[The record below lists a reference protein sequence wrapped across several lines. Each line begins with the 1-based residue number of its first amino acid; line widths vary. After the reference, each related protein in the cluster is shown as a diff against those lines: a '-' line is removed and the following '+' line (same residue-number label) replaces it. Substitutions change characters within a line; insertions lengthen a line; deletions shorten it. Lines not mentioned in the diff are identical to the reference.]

1 MSCTIRYLVE
11 QTETRQARFE
21 IWALSLEALGGPAF
35 FSLPAFFPWPIT
47 SQHFWLRIVSR
58 MKLFQ
63 GLFHGWNEL
72 KVCRK

>member
-11 QTETRQARFE
+11 QTEMRQARFE
-21 IWALSLEALGGPAF
+21 IWALSLEALGGGPLPAF
-35 FSLPAFFPWPIT
+35 FSWPIT

-63 GLFHGWNEL
+63 GLFQGWNEL